1 VVHGQKMAK
10 SQVPADLGQPIPY
23 DPDFNGPLKNRSCTD
38 IICLLLFLI
47 FIGCWAGIAIYAFTS
62 GDPYTLLVP
71 RDSAGS
77 RCGLDHNVKDK
88 PYLFFFDLTKC
99 FGPTVPFTGCPTTQ
113 VCVKEC
119 PSEYFYFPNQEEEFR
134 KLICSYDVTPTDK
147 IEAKDAVEKKK
158 CAEWYL
164 KSQPFEKRCIPI
176 LNDEVVNNITST
188 VNDMNPEKLLSSV
201 KNIKALSQVEQIG
214 QNVVDDL
221 INSWWKILIGV
232 AIAVATCIIYIVIM
246 RWLAALMV
254 WLSLVGVLALLIS
267 AVYFTTRKYIELKND
282 PILDDTDDKN
292 VFESYA
298 TKKDTWLVLLI
309 ISSIALAIV
318 LLILIFLR
326 KRILLAI
333 ALVKE
338 GSKAVSSVTSV
349 LFFPLF
355 PWIFQLAVIAFT
367 ICVALYLA
375 TTGEPQYKIRGMAN
389 STCPCSAQGY
399 KDGMICE
406 PEKFAQDCMTEQ
418 YNLCSNVTCKFIA
431 MNNPVLYPYLQA
443 FNLLAFLWGSFFVSA
458 LGQMILASVFATW
471 YWTFRKSNLPF
482 FAVLDATCRVLRY
495 HIGTLAFG
503 SLIITICR
511 LIRIMLEYVD
521 QKLKKYDNEITRAIL
536 CCCKCFFWCLEKF
549 LKFINRNAYIMCAI
563 HGKNFCASAKDAFL
577 LLMRNIVRVFVLDK
591 VTDFLFF
598 LGKLV
603 ITMGVGALSY
613 LFFATDLTGIDNS
626 GLNYNVVPV
635 IVIMIITYIIASVFF
650 SVYSMAVDTLFLCFL
665 EDCERNDG
673 SSEKPYYMSRNLMK
687 IFDKKNKKQ

>member
-1 VVHGQKMAK
+1 
-10 SQVPADLGQPIPY
+10 
-23 DPDFNGPLKNRSCTD
+23 
-38 IICLLLFLI
+38 
-47 FIGCWAGIAIYAFTS
+47 
-62 GDPYTLLVP
+62 
-71 RDSAGS
+71 
-77 RCGLDHNVKDK
+77 
-88 PYLFFFDLTKC
+88 
-99 FGPTVPFTGCPTTQ
+99 

-232 AIAVATCIIYIVIM
+232 AIAVAICIIYIVIM

-254 WLSLVGVLALLIS
+254 WLSLVGVLALLIA

-406 PEKFAQDCMTEQ
+406 PEKFAQDCMTDQ

-591 VTDFLFF
+591 VKNSRWWFAIFTFF
-598 LGKLV
+598 DRSQISYSSWESLSSRWVLV
-603 ITMGVGALSY
+603 HFPIC
-613 LFFATDLTGIDNS
+613 
-626 GLNYNVVPV
+626 
-635 IVIMIITYIIASVFF
+635 F
-650 SVYSMAVDTLFLCFL
+650 SPPT
-665 EDCERNDG
+665 
-673 SSEKPYYMSRNLMK
+673 
-687 IFDKKNKKQ
+687 